1 MSKFHYT
8 GGGAN
13 RSPAEVEQLNK
24 KYEVFEVA
32 YIHKIFKDILDL
44 LVKEIHKPINTG
56 LSHVTY
62 VVSFNNHKDLVFR
75 ANLGTD
81 EPEIQLLKEKVVADL
96 ALKNDIPSNK
106 ILQVDISRKKYPF
119 DFQIQEKFEG
129 LDAEKEFNGTK
140 EEYDQYSFNL
150 GQIIAKMSDITFSG
164 YGHFD
169 EALLLQEK
177 LRGEN
182 TSFYDYISLELD
194 EQIRTIVSNKFLS
207 SQTGAEI
214 LKIFE
219 SHKQLINS
227 RQSSLV
233 HYDLADHNLRY
244 DPKTYNV
251 VAVYDWEAA
260 VCGDSCLDL
269 ASSPTWKTLYP
280 RQEKLIEGYLSLK
293 KKPDYLEEKLNIYRL
308 RTIIWKVVHNI
319 KFNLVNPERMKRLQN
334 ALDPYKLKMNT

>member
-56 LSHVTY
+56 LPHVTY
-62 VVSFNNHKDLVFR
+62 IVSFKNHKDLVFR

-81 EPEIQLLKEKVVADL
+81 KPEIQLLKEKIIADL
-96 ALKNDIPSNK
+96 ALKHDIPSNK

-129 LDAEKEFNGTK
+129 LDAEKIFDGTK
-140 EEYDQYSFNL
+140 EDYDKYSFDI
-150 GQIIAKMSDITFSG
+150 GQIIAKMGAITFSG

-169 EALLLQEK
+169 DSSLMQNK
-177 LRGEN
+177 LKGESP
-182 TSFYDYISLELD
+182 SFYDYISLELD
-194 EQIRTIVSNKFLS
+194 EQINTIVSNQFLS
-207 SQTGAEI
+207 SQTGEMI
-214 LKIFE
+214 RKIFK

-227 RQSSLV
+227 GQNGLV
-233 HYDLADHNLRY
+233 HYDLADHNLRF
-244 DPKTYNV
+244 DPKTYKV

-269 ASSPTWKTLYP
+269 ASSPTWKTKYP

-293 KKPDYLEEKLNIYRL
+293 GKPDHLEEKLNIYRL
-308 RTIIWKVVHNI
+308 RTIIWKIVHNI
-319 KFNLVNPERMKRLQN
+319 KFNLINPERMKRLQL
-334 ALDPYKLKMNT
+334 ALDPYKLKMG